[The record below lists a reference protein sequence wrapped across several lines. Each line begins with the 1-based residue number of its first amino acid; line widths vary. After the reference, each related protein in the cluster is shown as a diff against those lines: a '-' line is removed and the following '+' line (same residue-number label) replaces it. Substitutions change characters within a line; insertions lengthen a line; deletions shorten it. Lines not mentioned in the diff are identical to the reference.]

1 MNYKNSIRFKSL
13 FLLLVFSLNTVV
25 GFACAISI
33 DMGFNSSHHSE
44 TNLPNPPAHQH
55 GHGDAPGHHDSH
67 EKGHDHAHHTDNA
80 ESPHSGGDDDNCCS
94 DDVAKLLQQEKNIAH
109 SLTIDHPVSFTLF
122 ISPFYYT
129 EVSFRNQVQKHTRY
143 FVRNYHPPI
152 PDIRIAIQSFQ
163 I

>member
-1 MNYKNSIRFKSL
+1 M

-33 DMGFNSSHHSE
+33 DMGFNSSHHNE
-44 TNLPNPPAHQH
+44 AKLPAPPAHKH
-55 GHGDAPGHHDSH
+55 DHGDAPGHHDSH
-67 EKGHDHAHHTDNA
+67 DKGHDQSHHTDDA
-80 ESPHSGGDDDNCCS
+80 ESHHSNGEEQNCCS

-109 SLTIDHPVSFTLF
+109 SLTIDHPGYITLF
-122 ISPFYYT
+122 IPPFYYT
-129 EVSFRNQVQKHTRY
+129 GVSFHNQVQKHTRY